1 MLDVIAFVDFLRIAA
16 FANEKYK
23 KLDFACILVGFF
35 APLRGFFVGFA
46 WTNLGFA
53 CKTLVRWLNAA

>member
-1 MLDVIAFVDFLRIAA
+1 MLDVIAFADFLRIAA

-23 KLDFACILVGFF
+23 KLDFAWILVGFF

-46 WTNLGFA
+46 WNNLGFA

>member
-1 MLDVIAFVDFLRIAA
+1 MLDMIAFAVFLRIAA

-46 WTNLGFA
+46 WKLLGFA
-53 CKTLVRWLNAA
+53 WKTLVRWLNAR